1 MSPTWIEPPPKT
13 RKTGCLGKGCLMLVV
28 FMILLGVAFFVGGY
42 VGVRYVV
49 TSTEP
54 KPIPQVETSEGDQ
67 AAAKQRWDDFIAGPR
82 SAPVEAP
89 ATTPPTDGTT
99 TTTEVVPAPTPSTNR
114 IELTASDINQLI
126 AGSNKLRGKAF
137 VSIEN
142 NVARIQVSVPME
154 KAGFR
159 GRFLN
164 GELQVT
170 SAPDRNPRNIEITE
184 VALGGFSDRILNTL
198 LGFRSLRSYADE
210 YATQYDI
217 RSFAIEDNKVVIES
231 GGKAIPGVT
240 P

>member
-1 MSPTWIEPPPKT
+1 MPPTWIEPPPKT
-13 RKTGCLGKGCLMLVV
+13 RKTGCLGKGCLMMVV
-28 FMILLGVAFFVGGY
+28 FLILLGVAFFVGGY

-54 KPIPQVETSEGDQ
+54 KPIPQVETSEADQ
-67 AAAKQRWDDFIAGPR
+67 AAAKQRWDDFTAGPR
-82 SAPVEAP
+82 IAPVETP
-89 ATTPPTDGTT
+89 TPPPDGTTT
-99 TTTEVVPAPTPSTNR
+99 TTTEVVPTPTPSTNR

-126 AGSNKLRGKAF
+126 AGSRKLRGKAF

-142 NVARIQVSVPME
+142 NVARVQVSVPME
-154 KAGFR
+154 KVGFR

-164 GELQVT
+164 GELQVK
-170 SAPDRNPRNIEITE
+170 SAPDRNPRNIEISE
-184 VALGGFSDRILNTL
+184 VALGGFSDKILNTL

-231 GGKAIPGVT
+231 GGKIPGVNR
-240 P
+240 